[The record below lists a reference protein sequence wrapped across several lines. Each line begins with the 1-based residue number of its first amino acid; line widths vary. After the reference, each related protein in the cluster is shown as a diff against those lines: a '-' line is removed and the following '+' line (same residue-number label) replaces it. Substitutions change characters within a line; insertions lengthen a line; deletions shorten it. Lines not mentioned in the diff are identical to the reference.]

1 VGKDDKE
8 FGLEMKEAERK
19 ADEIT
24 GEMKRQKKKLCRK
37 KWGGKKRDLMKK
49 IY

>member
-1 VGKDDKE
+1 MGKDDKE
-8 FGLEMKEAERK
+8 FRLEIKKAERK

-24 GEMKRQKKKLCRK
+24 GEMKRQKKNCVGK
-37 KWGGKKRDLMKK
+37 KWGKKRDLMKK